1 LSGGSSPTTEE
12 LEYLEPQHRSR
23 STETSQKR
31 KEKKKPI
38 RKLRKKKFGISF
50 SSAHSNKKN
59 TKEEKRS

>member
-12 LEYLEPQHRSR
+12 LELPKPQHCSR
-23 STETSQKR
+23 SSETSQKR
-31 KEKKKPI
+31 EEKKKPI

-50 SSAHSNKKN
+50 SGAHSNQKN